1 MNIEFEQGYL
11 ILAQNNEITDYVA
24 CARALA
30 LSLRR
35 VEPDAKIC
43 LLTDLADNSD
53 PVFDI
58 VKTFP
63 MGDQA
68 KDCEWKLLNDWQCF
82 YASPF
87 RQTIKIEADM
97 IVPKNISHWLDIC
110 SLRDLVVTIGARD
123 YQNRLATSRHY
134 RKIFDANDL
143 PDAYNAI
150 TYWRLCPTAK
160 IFFDTIREIFNQWSI
175 VMSTLKYGNDQPV
188 NTDLAYAIALR
199 LLGEETYTLPDGI
212 PGLIHMKPRINNLQ
226 GEQWIRELTWEFS
239 QDSMRIGTIEPLWP
253 VHYHV
258 KDFAK
263 TILAHY
269 G

>member
-1 MNIEFEQGYL
+1 MTVEFEKGYL
-11 ILAQNNEITDYVA
+11 VLAQNNSTTDYVA

-30 LSLRR
+30 HSIRR
-35 VEPDAKIC
+35 VESDARIC
-43 LLTDLADNSD
+43 LLTDDVSNTD

-63 MGDQA
+63 WGDLA
-68 KDCEWKLLNDWQCF
+68 SSSEWKLLNDWQCF

-97 IVPKNISHWLDIC
+97 IVTRNIAHWFDIC
-110 SLRDLVVTIGARD
+110 NVRDLVVTIGARD
-123 YQNRLATSRHY
+123 YHNRPAVSRHY

-150 TYWRLCPTAK
+150 TYWRRSTSART
-160 IFFDTIREIFNQWSI
+160 FFDTVREIFEQWPTA
-175 VMSTLKYGNDQPV
+175 MTALKYGTDQPV
-188 NTDLAYAIALR
+188 NTDLAYALALR
-199 LLGEETYTLPDGI
+199 LLGEEKYTLPGTV
-212 PGLIHMKPRINNLQ
+212 PGLIHMKSRINNLQ
-226 GEQWIRELTWEFS
+226 GEDWTKELTWEFA
-239 QDSMRIGTIEPLWP
+239 QDSIRIGTIEPLWP

-263 TILAHY
+263 TLLKHH